1 MNAADQRRLTPF
13 LVGCVVLLGTGLLLL
28 FAGAGG
34 KVHWGASR
42 PLPPLPAPGNPANL
56 PTPVPLQQF
65 AVVWQKPL
73 FAADRKPVAAG
84 ASSLGDLELTGV
96 IITPAVRIALLRD
109 RKGNREVRLRQG
121 EATPD
126 GSITLVEVLPRAAVF
141 DSSSGRTEL
150 KLPAGAPI
158 DVAKPSEPPHAGSTP
173 PSAAAD
179 SVMRVAPVPAREQP
193 PANART
199 VQDHSATSLANRLKQ
214 LRDMVEKRRAERA
227 AKSH

>member
-13 LVGCVVLLGTGLLLL
+13 LVGCVVLLGAALLLL

-34 KVHWGASR
+34 KVHWGAPR

-56 PTPVPLQQF
+56 PTPVPLQEF

-73 FAADRKPVAAG
+73 FAPDRKPVAAG

-96 IITPAVRIALLRD
+96 IITPTLRIALLHD
-109 RKGNREVRLRQG
+109 KKGNREVRLRQG

-126 GSITLVEVLPRAAVF
+126 GSISLVEVLPRAAVF
-141 DSSSGRTEL
+141 DSSAGRTEL

-158 DVAKPSEPPHAGSTP
+158 DAAKPGAPPHAGP
-173 PSAAAD
+173 PPPPAGAD
-179 SVMRVAPVPAREQP
+179 SVRRVGPVPAQDQP
-193 PANART
+193 PANAQPA
-199 VQDHSATSLANRLKQ
+199 QDHSPTSFANRLKQ
-214 LRDMVEKRRAERA
+214 LRDNVEKRRAKRA
-227 AKSH
+227 AESH

>member
-13 LVGCVVLLGTGLLLL
+13 LIGGVMLFGTALLLL

-34 KVHWGASR
+34 KVNWGAPR
-42 PLPPLPAPGNPANL
+42 PLPALPAPGNPANL
-56 PTPVPLQQF
+56 PTPVPLQEF

-96 IITPAVRIALLRD
+96 IITPTLRIALLRD
-109 RKGNREVRLRQG
+109 KKGNREVRLRQG

-141 DSSSGRTEL
+141 DSSAGRTEL

-158 DVAKPSEPPHAGSTP
+158 DAAKPGAPPAGPAP
-173 PSAAAD
+173 PPAGAD
-179 SVMRVAPVPAREQP
+179 SVMRVGPVPTQNQMQG
-193 PANART
+193 NARSA
-199 VQDHSATSLANRLKQ
+199 QDNLPASMANRLKQ
-214 LRDMVEKRRAERA
+214 LRDNVEKRRAERA
-227 AKSH
+227 AESH

>member
-1 MNAADQRRLTPF
+1 MNAADQRRLSPF
-13 LVGCVVLLGTGLLLL
+13 LVGCAVLLGATLLML

-34 KVHWGASR
+34 KVQWGAPR
-42 PLPPLPAPGNPANL
+42 PLPPLPASGNPANL
-56 PTPVPLQQF
+56 PTPVPLQDF

-96 IITPAVRIALLRD
+96 IITPDLRIALLRD
-109 RKGNREVRLRQG
+109 KKGDREVRLRQG

-141 DSSSGRTEL
+141 DSSAGRTEL

-158 DVAKPSEPPHAGSTP
+158 DTVKPGTPPPAGSAP
-173 PSAAAD
+173 PSGGAD
-179 SVMRVAPVPAREQP
+179 NMMRVGPEPAQDQP
-193 PANART
+193 RANQPAG
-199 VQDHSATSLANRLKQ
+199 DHPPTSFANRLKQ
-214 LRDMVEKRRAERA
+214 LRDNVEKRRAERA
-227 AKSH
+227 AESH